1 MCAIQL
7 LLCAA
12 VYRFNIPNPNII
24 LFVFLSAVLVQ
35 CGYLVG
41 TLCGILTLLY
51 SMFFFSIDHSWIYFE
66 PINRDKLIVVLLGL
80 IANICVI
87 GHLQQRNKN
96 AIQEISKLEAEG
108 KIAAARAQILHNMS
122 HDIRTPINGILGMAH
137 IIESNPADTAKVLE
151 NVEKIEKSASALL
164 SLANNVLDMNEMQS
178 GNIQMEKIP
187 FRLVALCRETMEN
200 SRNLFPDNG
209 LEFSFQ
215 VQAACEQEL
224 IGSPYHIKKILFN
237 LYTNAIRYTQAGGLV
252 ATQITLLRETETQV
266 VFQIKICDTGEGMS
280 QEFIDT
286 QLFEPFTQEKESART
301 KYQGSGLGMAIVKGL
316 VDRMGGTITAESQLH
331 KGSTF
336 TLELPF
342 EKPKVAAQQKKLASL
357 SGVNI
362 LLADDNTLNL
372 EIAEYMLTEA
382 GAVVTKAENGKAALE
397 LFKNAPENS
406 FDIILMDV
414 MMPEMDGITAMLKIR
429 EETNLP
435 VILLT
440 AKSEDTDKIL
450 GLEVGADDYI
460 TKPFNPVEVI
470 ARVKSQLRRY
480 MQLGSG
486 QIKKDAIV
494 IGGIELNDNSKQV
507 TVDGELVSL
516 TPTEYDILRLLMEHP
531 GQVFSPR
538 DIYKEVWKETPL
550 GAEGSVAVHI
560 RHLREKIEINP
571 GEPRYIKVIW
581 GRGYKMEY
589 Q

>member
-1 MCAIQL
+1 MKKSLSRGRECVLLCAIQL

-215 VQAACEQEL
+215 AQAACEQEL

-266 VFQIKICDTGEGMS
+266 VFQIKICGMS

-286 QLFEPFTQEKESART
+286 QLFEPFTQEKESVRT

-372 EIAEYMLTEA
+372 EIAEYILTEA

-414 MMPEMDGITAMLKIR
+414 MMPEMDG
-429 EETNLP
+429 
-435 VILLT
+435 LT
-440 AKSEDTDKIL
+440 AT
-450 GLEVGADDYI
+450 
-460 TKPFNPVEVI
+460 
-470 ARVKSQLRRY
+470 RRIRS
-480 MQLGSG
+480 LNRS
-486 QIKKDAIV
+486 DAERIPIFAV
-494 IGGIELNDNSKQV
+494 TAGIFP
-507 TVDGELVSL
+507 G
-516 TPTEYDILRLLMEHP
+516 DI
-531 GQVFSPR
+531 
-538 DIYKEVWKETPL
+538 
-550 GAEGSVAVHI
+550 
-560 RHLREKIEINP
+560 EKIKAAGMTAYLPKPLVWEELIAVL
-571 GEPRYIKVIW
+571 ERYCEKADCPLQCV
-581 GRGYKMEY
+581 
-589 Q
+589 

>member
-1 MCAIQL
+1 MKKSLSRGRECVLLCAIQL
-7 LLCAA
+7 LLCAV

-51 SMFFFSIDHSWIYFE
+51 SMFFFSIDHSWI
-66 PINRDKLIVVLLGL
+66 
-80 IANICVI
+80 ANICVI

-96 AIQEISKLEAEG
+96 AMREISKLEAEG

-151 NVEKIEKSASALL
+151 NVEKIENSASALL

-178 GNIQMEKIP
+178 GNIQMERIP
-187 FRLVALCRETMEN
+187 FRLALLCRETMEN
-200 SRNLFPDNG
+200 SKNLFPDNG

-266 VFQIKICDTGEGMS
+266 VLQIKISDTGEGMS

-286 QLFEPFTQEKESART
+286 LLFEPFTQEKESART

-342 EKPKVAAQQKKLASL
+342 EKPKEAAQQKKLASL

-372 EIAEYMLTEA
+372 EIAEYILTEA
-382 GAVVTKAENGKAALE
+382 GAVVTKAENGKDALE

-414 MMPEMDGITAMLKIR
+414 MMPEMDG
-429 EETNLP
+429 
-435 VILLT
+435 LT
-440 AKSEDTDKIL
+440 ATRCIRSL
-450 GLEVGADDYI
+450 NR
-460 TKPFNPVEVI
+460 P
-470 ARVKSQLRRY
+470 
-480 MQLGSG
+480 
-486 QIKKDAIV
+486 DAERIP
-494 IGGIELNDNSKQV
+494 IFAV
-507 TVDGELVSL
+507 TASIFPG
-516 TPTEYDILRLLMEHP
+516 DI
-531 GQVFSPR
+531 
-538 DIYKEVWKETPL
+538 
-550 GAEGSVAVHI
+550 
-560 RHLREKIEINP
+560 EKIKAAGMTAYLPKPLVWEELP
-571 GEPRYIKVIW
+571 LAGRIK
-581 GRGYKMEY
+581 
-589 Q
+589 

>member
-1 MCAIQL
+1 MKKSLSRGRECVLLCTIQL
-7 LLCAA
+7 LLCAV

-96 AIQEISKLEAEG
+96 AMREISKLEAEG
-108 KIAAARAQILHNMS
+108 KIAAPRAQILHNMS

-209 LEFSFQ
+209 LKFSFQ

-266 VFQIKICDTGEGMS
+266 VFQIRISDTGEGMS

-414 MMPEMDGITAMLKIR
+414 MMPEMDG
-429 EETNLP
+429 
-435 VILLT
+435 LT
-440 AKSEDTDKIL
+440 AT
-450 GLEVGADDYI
+450 
-460 TKPFNPVEVI
+460 
-470 ARVKSQLRRY
+470 RRIRS
-480 MQLGSG
+480 LNRP
-486 QIKKDAIV
+486 DAERIPIFAV
-494 IGGIELNDNSKQV
+494 TAGIFP
-507 TVDGELVSL
+507 G
-516 TPTEYDILRLLMEHP
+516 DI
-531 GQVFSPR
+531 
-538 DIYKEVWKETPL
+538 
-550 GAEGSVAVHI
+550 
-560 RHLREKIEINP
+560 EKIKAAGMTAYLPKPLVWEELIAVL
-571 GEPRYIKVIW
+571 ERYCEKADCPLQCV
-581 GRGYKMEY
+581 
-589 Q
+589 

>member
-1 MCAIQL
+1 MKKSLSRGRECVLLCAIQL

-151 NVEKIEKSASALL
+151 KIEKSASALL

-237 LYTNAIRYTQAGGLV
+237 LYTNAIRYTQAGSLV

-266 VFQIKICDTGEGMS
+266 VFQIRISDTGEGMS

-414 MMPEMDGITAMLKIR
+414 MMPEMDG
-429 EETNLP
+429 
-435 VILLT
+435 LT
-440 AKSEDTDKIL
+440 AT
-450 GLEVGADDYI
+450 
-460 TKPFNPVEVI
+460 
-470 ARVKSQLRRY
+470 RRIRS
-480 MQLGSG
+480 LNRPDAE
-486 QIKKDAIV
+486 QIPIFAV
-494 IGGIELNDNSKQV
+494 TAGIFP
-507 TVDGELVSL
+507 G
-516 TPTEYDILRLLMEHP
+516 DI
-531 GQVFSPR
+531 
-538 DIYKEVWKETPL
+538 
-550 GAEGSVAVHI
+550 
-560 RHLREKIEINP
+560 EKIKAAGMTAYLPKPLVWEELIAVL
-571 GEPRYIKVIW
+571 ERYCEKADCPLQCV
-581 GRGYKMEY
+581 
-589 Q
+589 

>member
-1 MCAIQL
+1 MKKSLSRGRECVLLCAIQL

-200 SRNLFPDNG
+200 SRNLPDNG

-266 VFQIKICDTGEGMS
+266 VFQIRISDTGEGMS

-414 MMPEMDGITAMLKIR
+414 MMPEMDG
-429 EETNLP
+429 
-435 VILLT
+435 LT
-440 AKSEDTDKIL
+440 AT
-450 GLEVGADDYI
+450 
-460 TKPFNPVEVI
+460 
-470 ARVKSQLRRY
+470 RRIRS
-480 MQLGSG
+480 LNRPDAE
-486 QIKKDAIV
+486 QIPIFAV
-494 IGGIELNDNSKQV
+494 TAGIFP
-507 TVDGELVSL
+507 G
-516 TPTEYDILRLLMEHP
+516 DI
-531 GQVFSPR
+531 
-538 DIYKEVWKETPL
+538 
-550 GAEGSVAVHI
+550 
-560 RHLREKIEINP
+560 EKIKAAGMTAYLPKPLVWEELIAVL
-571 GEPRYIKVIW
+571 ERYCEKADCPLQCV
-581 GRGYKMEY
+581 
-589 Q
+589 

>member
-1 MCAIQL
+1 MKKSLSRGRECVLLCTIQL
-7 LLCAA
+7 LLCAV

-96 AIQEISKLEAEG
+96 AMREISKLEAEG
-108 KIAAARAQILHNMS
+108 KIAAVRAQILHNMS

-209 LEFSFQ
+209 LKFSFQ

-266 VFQIKICDTGEGMS
+266 VFQIRISDTGEGMS

-414 MMPEMDGITAMLKIR
+414 MMPEMDG
-429 EETNLP
+429 
-435 VILLT
+435 LT
-440 AKSEDTDKIL
+440 AT
-450 GLEVGADDYI
+450 
-460 TKPFNPVEVI
+460 
-470 ARVKSQLRRY
+470 RRIRS
-480 MQLGSG
+480 LNRP
-486 QIKKDAIV
+486 DAERIPIFAV
-494 IGGIELNDNSKQV
+494 TAGIFP
-507 TVDGELVSL
+507 G
-516 TPTEYDILRLLMEHP
+516 DI
-531 GQVFSPR
+531 
-538 DIYKEVWKETPL
+538 
-550 GAEGSVAVHI
+550 
-560 RHLREKIEINP
+560 EKIKAAGMTAYLPKPLVWEELIAVL
-571 GEPRYIKVIW
+571 ERYCEKADCPLQCV
-581 GRGYKMEY
+581 
-589 Q
+589 

>member
-108 KIAAARAQILHNMS
+108 KIAAAHAQILHNMS

-266 VFQIKICDTGEGMS
+266 VFQIRISDTGEGMS

-414 MMPEMDGITAMLKIR
+414 MMPEMDG
-429 EETNLP
+429 
-435 VILLT
+435 LT
-440 AKSEDTDKIL
+440 AT
-450 GLEVGADDYI
+450 
-460 TKPFNPVEVI
+460 
-470 ARVKSQLRRY
+470 RRIRS
-480 MQLGSG
+480 LNRPDAE
-486 QIKKDAIV
+486 QIPIFAV
-494 IGGIELNDNSKQV
+494 TAGIFP
-507 TVDGELVSL
+507 G
-516 TPTEYDILRLLMEHP
+516 DI
-531 GQVFSPR
+531 
-538 DIYKEVWKETPL
+538 
-550 GAEGSVAVHI
+550 
-560 RHLREKIEINP
+560 EKIKAAGMTAYLPKPLVWEELIAVL
-571 GEPRYIKVIW
+571 ERYCEKADCPLQCV
-581 GRGYKMEY
+581 
-589 Q
+589 

>member
-1 MCAIQL
+1 
-7 LLCAA
+7 
-12 VYRFNIPNPNII
+12 
-24 LFVFLSAVLVQ
+24 
-35 CGYLVG
+35 
-41 TLCGILTLLY
+41 
-51 SMFFFSIDHSWIYFE
+51 
-66 PINRDKLIVVLLGL
+66 
-80 IANICVI
+80 
-87 GHLQQRNKN
+87 
-96 AIQEISKLEAEG
+96 
-108 KIAAARAQILHNMS
+108 
-122 HDIRTPINGILGMAH
+122 MAH

-209 LEFSFQ
+209 LKFSFQ

-266 VFQIKICDTGEGMS
+266 VFQIKISDTGEGMS

-372 EIAEYMLTEA
+372 EIAEYILTEA

-414 MMPEMDGITAMLKIR
+414 MMPEMDG
-429 EETNLP
+429 
-435 VILLT
+435 LT
-440 AKSEDTDKIL
+440 AT
-450 GLEVGADDYI
+450 
-460 TKPFNPVEVI
+460 
-470 ARVKSQLRRY
+470 RRIRS
-480 MQLGSG
+480 LNRS
-486 QIKKDAIV
+486 DAERIPIFAV
-494 IGGIELNDNSKQV
+494 TAGIFP
-507 TVDGELVSL
+507 G
-516 TPTEYDILRLLMEHP
+516 DI
-531 GQVFSPR
+531 
-538 DIYKEVWKETPL
+538 
-550 GAEGSVAVHI
+550 
-560 RHLREKIEINP
+560 EKIKAAGMTAYLPKPLVWEELIAVL
-571 GEPRYIKVIW
+571 ERYCEKADCPLQCV
-581 GRGYKMEY
+581 
-589 Q
+589 

>member
-1 MCAIQL
+1 MKKSLSRGRECVLLCTIQL
-7 LLCAA
+7 LLCAV

-80 IANICVI
+80 IANIFVI

-96 AIQEISKLEAEG
+96 AMREISKLEAEW

-137 IIESNPADTAKVLE
+137 IIESNPADTAKLLE

-209 LEFSFQ
+209 LKFSFQ

-266 VFQIKICDTGEGMS
+266 VFQIRISDTGEGMS

-414 MMPEMDGITAMLKIR
+414 MMPEMDG
-429 EETNLP
+429 
-435 VILLT
+435 LT
-440 AKSEDTDKIL
+440 AT
-450 GLEVGADDYI
+450 
-460 TKPFNPVEVI
+460 
-470 ARVKSQLRRY
+470 RRIRS
-480 MQLGSG
+480 LNRP
-486 QIKKDAIV
+486 DAERIPIFAV
-494 IGGIELNDNSKQV
+494 TAGIFP
-507 TVDGELVSL
+507 G
-516 TPTEYDILRLLMEHP
+516 DI
-531 GQVFSPR
+531 
-538 DIYKEVWKETPL
+538 
-550 GAEGSVAVHI
+550 
-560 RHLREKIEINP
+560 EKIKAAGMTAYLPKPLVWEELIAVL
-571 GEPRYIKVIW
+571 ERYCEKADCPLQCV
-581 GRGYKMEY
+581 
-589 Q
+589 

>member
-1 MCAIQL
+1 MKKSLSRGRECVLLCAIQL

-96 AIQEISKLEAEG
+96 AIQEISKLGAEG

-215 VQAACEQEL
+215 AQAACEQEL

-286 QLFEPFTQEKESART
+286 QLFEPFTQEKESVRT

-372 EIAEYMLTEA
+372 EIAEYILTEA

-414 MMPEMDGITAMLKIR
+414 MMPEMDG
-429 EETNLP
+429 
-435 VILLT
+435 LT
-440 AKSEDTDKIL
+440 AT
-450 GLEVGADDYI
+450 
-460 TKPFNPVEVI
+460 
-470 ARVKSQLRRY
+470 RRIRS
-480 MQLGSG
+480 LNRP
-486 QIKKDAIV
+486 DAERIPIFAV
-494 IGGIELNDNSKQV
+494 TAGIFP
-507 TVDGELVSL
+507 G
-516 TPTEYDILRLLMEHP
+516 DI
-531 GQVFSPR
+531 
-538 DIYKEVWKETPL
+538 
-550 GAEGSVAVHI
+550 
-560 RHLREKIEINP
+560 EKIKAAGMTAYLPKPLVWEELIAVL
-571 GEPRYIKVIW
+571 ERYCEKADCPLQCV
-581 GRGYKMEY
+581 
-589 Q
+589 

>member
-1 MCAIQL
+1 MKKSLSRGRECVLLCTIQL
-7 LLCAA
+7 LLCAV

-96 AIQEISKLEAEG
+96 AMREISKLEAEG
-108 KIAAARAQILHNMS
+108 KITAARAQILHNMS

-137 IIESNPADTAKVLE
+137 IIESNPTDTAKVLE

-200 SRNLFPDNG
+200 SKNLFPDNG

-266 VFQIKICDTGEGMS
+266 VLQIKISDTGEGMS

-286 QLFEPFTQEKESART
+286 LLFEPFTQEKESART

-342 EKPKVAAQQKKLASL
+342 EKPKEAVQQKKLASL

-372 EIAEYMLTEA
+372 EIAEYILTEA
-382 GAVVTKAENGKAALE
+382 GAVVTKAENGKDALE

-414 MMPEMDGITAMLKIR
+414 MMPEMDG
-429 EETNLP
+429 
-435 VILLT
+435 LT
-440 AKSEDTDKIL
+440 ATRRIRSLNRPDAERIPIFAVTASIFPGDIEKIKAAGMTAYL
-450 GLEVGADDYI
+450 PKPLVWEELIAVLE
-460 TKPFNPVEVI
+460 
-470 ARVKSQLRRY
+470 RY
-480 MQLGSG
+480 
-486 QIKKDAIV
+486 
-494 IGGIELNDNSKQV
+494 
-507 TVDGELVSL
+507 
-516 TPTEYDILRLLMEHP
+516 
-531 GQVFSPR
+531 
-538 DIYKEVWKETPL
+538 
-550 GAEGSVAVHI
+550 
-560 RHLREKIEINP
+560 REKADCP
-571 GEPRYIKVIW
+571 LQGV
-581 GRGYKMEY
+581 
-589 Q
+589 

>member
-1 MCAIQL
+1 MKKSLSRGRECVLLCAIQL
-7 LLCAA
+7 LLCAV

-41 TLCGILTLLY
+41 TLCAILTLLY

-66 PINRDKLIVVLLGL
+66 PINRDKLIVILLGL
-80 IANICVI
+80 IANISVI

-96 AIQEISKLEAEG
+96 AMREISKLEAEG
-108 KIAAARAQILHNMS
+108 KLAAVRAQILHNMS

-372 EIAEYMLTEA
+372 EIAEYILTEA

-414 MMPEMDGITAMLKIR
+414 MMPEMDG
-429 EETNLP
+429 
-435 VILLT
+435 LT
-440 AKSEDTDKIL
+440 AT
-450 GLEVGADDYI
+450 
-460 TKPFNPVEVI
+460 
-470 ARVKSQLRRY
+470 RRIRS
-480 MQLGSG
+480 LNRS
-486 QIKKDAIV
+486 DAERIPIFAV
-494 IGGIELNDNSKQV
+494 TAGIFP
-507 TVDGELVSL
+507 G
-516 TPTEYDILRLLMEHP
+516 DI
-531 GQVFSPR
+531 
-538 DIYKEVWKETPL
+538 
-550 GAEGSVAVHI
+550 
-560 RHLREKIEINP
+560 EKIKAAGMTAYLPKPLVWEELIAVL
-571 GEPRYIKVIW
+571 ERYCEKADCPLQCV
-581 GRGYKMEY
+581 
-589 Q
+589 

>member
-1 MCAIQL
+1 MKKSLSRGRECVLLCAIQL

-108 KIAAARAQILHNMS
+108 KIAAACAQILHNMS

-209 LEFSFQ
+209 LKFSFQ

-266 VFQIKICDTGEGMS
+266 VFQIKISDTGEGMS

-414 MMPEMDGITAMLKIR
+414 MMPEMDG
-429 EETNLP
+429 
-435 VILLT
+435 LT
-440 AKSEDTDKIL
+440 AT
-450 GLEVGADDYI
+450 
-460 TKPFNPVEVI
+460 
-470 ARVKSQLRRY
+470 RRIRS
-480 MQLGSG
+480 LNRS
-486 QIKKDAIV
+486 DAERIPIFAV
-494 IGGIELNDNSKQV
+494 TAGIFP
-507 TVDGELVSL
+507 G
-516 TPTEYDILRLLMEHP
+516 DI
-531 GQVFSPR
+531 
-538 DIYKEVWKETPL
+538 
-550 GAEGSVAVHI
+550 
-560 RHLREKIEINP
+560 EKIKAAGMTAYLPKPLVWEELIAVL
-571 GEPRYIKVIW
+571 ERYCEKADCPLQCV
-581 GRGYKMEY
+581 
-589 Q
+589 

>member
-96 AIQEISKLEAEG
+96 AIQEISKLEAEW

-414 MMPEMDGITAMLKIR
+414 MMPEMDG
-429 EETNLP
+429 
-435 VILLT
+435 LT
-440 AKSEDTDKIL
+440 AT
-450 GLEVGADDYI
+450 
-460 TKPFNPVEVI
+460 
-470 ARVKSQLRRY
+470 RRIRS
-480 MQLGSG
+480 LNRPDAE
-486 QIKKDAIV
+486 QIPIFAV
-494 IGGIELNDNSKQV
+494 TAGIFP
-507 TVDGELVSL
+507 G
-516 TPTEYDILRLLMEHP
+516 DI
-531 GQVFSPR
+531 
-538 DIYKEVWKETPL
+538 
-550 GAEGSVAVHI
+550 
-560 RHLREKIEINP
+560 EKIKAAGMTAYLPKPLVWEELIAVL
-571 GEPRYIKVIW
+571 ERYCEKADCPLQCV
-581 GRGYKMEY
+581 
-589 Q
+589 

>member
-108 KIAAARAQILHNMS
+108 KIAAERAQILHNMS

-266 VFQIKICDTGEGMS
+266 VFQIRISDTGEGMS

-414 MMPEMDGITAMLKIR
+414 MMPEMDG
-429 EETNLP
+429 
-435 VILLT
+435 LT
-440 AKSEDTDKIL
+440 AT
-450 GLEVGADDYI
+450 
-460 TKPFNPVEVI
+460 
-470 ARVKSQLRRY
+470 RRIRS
-480 MQLGSG
+480 LNRPDAE
-486 QIKKDAIV
+486 QIPIFAV
-494 IGGIELNDNSKQV
+494 TAGIFP
-507 TVDGELVSL
+507 G
-516 TPTEYDILRLLMEHP
+516 DI
-531 GQVFSPR
+531 
-538 DIYKEVWKETPL
+538 
-550 GAEGSVAVHI
+550 
-560 RHLREKIEINP
+560 EKIKAAGMTAYLPKPLVWEELIAVL
-571 GEPRYIKVIW
+571 ERYCEKADCPLQCV
-581 GRGYKMEY
+581 
-589 Q
+589 

>member
-1 MCAIQL
+1 MKKSLSRGRECVLLCTIQL
-7 LLCAA
+7 LLCAV

-96 AIQEISKLEAEG
+96 AMREISKLEAEG

-137 IIESNPADTAKVLE
+137 IIESNPTDTAKVLE

-178 GNIQMEKIP
+178 GNIQMERIP
-187 FRLVALCRETMEN
+187 FRLALLCRETMEN
-200 SRNLFPDNG
+200 SKNLFPDNG

-266 VFQIKICDTGEGMS
+266 VLQIKISDTGEGMS

-286 QLFEPFTQEKESART
+286 LLFEPFTQEKESART

-342 EKPKVAAQQKKLASL
+342 EKPREAAQQKKLASL

-372 EIAEYMLTEA
+372 EIAEYILTEA

-406 FDIILMDV
+406 FDMILMDV
-414 MMPEMDGITAMLKIR
+414 MMPEMDG
-429 EETNLP
+429 
-435 VILLT
+435 LT
-440 AKSEDTDKIL
+440 AT
-450 GLEVGADDYI
+450 
-460 TKPFNPVEVI
+460 
-470 ARVKSQLRRY
+470 RRIRS
-480 MQLGSG
+480 LNRP
-486 QIKKDAIV
+486 DAERIP
-494 IGGIELNDNSKQV
+494 IFAV
-507 TVDGELVSL
+507 TASIFPG
-516 TPTEYDILRLLMEHP
+516 DI
-531 GQVFSPR
+531 
-538 DIYKEVWKETPL
+538 
-550 GAEGSVAVHI
+550 
-560 RHLREKIEINP
+560 EKIKAAGMTAYLPKPLVWEELIAVL
-571 GEPRYIKVIW
+571 ERYCEKADCPLQGV
-581 GRGYKMEY
+581 
-589 Q
+589 

>member
-1 MCAIQL
+1 MYYCVQYSFCCVQLCIGSTFPILILYYLCFYRRFWCSVAI
-7 LLCAA
+7 
-12 VYRFNIPNPNII
+12 
-24 LFVFLSAVLVQ
+24 
-35 CGYLVG
+35 
-41 TLCGILTLLY
+41 LCGILTLLY

-266 VFQIKICDTGEGMS
+266 VFQIRISDTGEGMS

-414 MMPEMDGITAMLKIR
+414 MMPEMDG
-429 EETNLP
+429 
-435 VILLT
+435 LT
-440 AKSEDTDKIL
+440 AT
-450 GLEVGADDYI
+450 
-460 TKPFNPVEVI
+460 
-470 ARVKSQLRRY
+470 RRIRS
-480 MQLGSG
+480 LNRPDAE
-486 QIKKDAIV
+486 QIPIFAV
-494 IGGIELNDNSKQV
+494 TAGIFP
-507 TVDGELVSL
+507 G
-516 TPTEYDILRLLMEHP
+516 DI
-531 GQVFSPR
+531 
-538 DIYKEVWKETPL
+538 
-550 GAEGSVAVHI
+550 
-560 RHLREKIEINP
+560 EKIKAAGMTAYLPKPLVWEELIAVL
-571 GEPRYIKVIW
+571 ERYCEKADCPLQCV
-581 GRGYKMEY
+581 
-589 Q
+589 

>member
-1 MCAIQL
+1 MKKSLSRGRECVLLCAIQL

-108 KIAAARAQILHNMS
+108 KLAAVRAQILHNMS

-215 VQAACEQEL
+215 AQAACEQEL

-286 QLFEPFTQEKESART
+286 QLFEPFTQEKESVRT

-372 EIAEYMLTEA
+372 EIAEYILTEA

-406 FDIILMDV
+406 FDIILMDL
-414 MMPEMDGITAMLKIR
+414 MMPEMDG
-429 EETNLP
+429 
-435 VILLT
+435 LT
-440 AKSEDTDKIL
+440 AT
-450 GLEVGADDYI
+450 
-460 TKPFNPVEVI
+460 
-470 ARVKSQLRRY
+470 RRIRS
-480 MQLGSG
+480 LNRP
-486 QIKKDAIV
+486 DAERIPIFAV
-494 IGGIELNDNSKQV
+494 TAGIFP
-507 TVDGELVSL
+507 G
-516 TPTEYDILRLLMEHP
+516 DI
-531 GQVFSPR
+531 
-538 DIYKEVWKETPL
+538 
-550 GAEGSVAVHI
+550 
-560 RHLREKIEINP
+560 EKIKAAGMTAYLPKPLVWEELIAVL
-571 GEPRYIKVIW
+571 ERYCEKADCPLQCV
-581 GRGYKMEY
+581 
-589 Q
+589 

>member
-108 KIAAARAQILHNMS
+108 KIAAARAQSLHNMS
-122 HDIRTPINGILGMAH
+122 HDIRMPINGILGMAH

-266 VFQIKICDTGEGMS
+266 VFQIRISDTGEGMS

-414 MMPEMDGITAMLKIR
+414 MMPEMDG
-429 EETNLP
+429 
-435 VILLT
+435 LT
-440 AKSEDTDKIL
+440 AT
-450 GLEVGADDYI
+450 
-460 TKPFNPVEVI
+460 
-470 ARVKSQLRRY
+470 RRIRS
-480 MQLGSG
+480 LNRPDAE
-486 QIKKDAIV
+486 QIPIFAV
-494 IGGIELNDNSKQV
+494 TAGIFP
-507 TVDGELVSL
+507 G
-516 TPTEYDILRLLMEHP
+516 DI
-531 GQVFSPR
+531 
-538 DIYKEVWKETPL
+538 
-550 GAEGSVAVHI
+550 
-560 RHLREKIEINP
+560 EKIKAAGMTAYLPKPLVWEELIAVL
-571 GEPRYIKVIW
+571 ERYCEKADCPLQCV
-581 GRGYKMEY
+581 
-589 Q
+589 

>member
-108 KIAAARAQILHNMS
+108 KIAAGRAQILHNMS

-215 VQAACEQEL
+215 AQAACEQEL

-286 QLFEPFTQEKESART
+286 QLFEPFTQEKESVRT

-372 EIAEYMLTEA
+372 EIAEYILTEA

-414 MMPEMDGITAMLKIR
+414 MMPEMDG
-429 EETNLP
+429 
-435 VILLT
+435 LT
-440 AKSEDTDKIL
+440 AT
-450 GLEVGADDYI
+450 
-460 TKPFNPVEVI
+460 
-470 ARVKSQLRRY
+470 RRIRS
-480 MQLGSG
+480 LNRS
-486 QIKKDAIV
+486 DAERIPIFAV
-494 IGGIELNDNSKQV
+494 TAGIFP
-507 TVDGELVSL
+507 G
-516 TPTEYDILRLLMEHP
+516 DI
-531 GQVFSPR
+531 
-538 DIYKEVWKETPL
+538 
-550 GAEGSVAVHI
+550 
-560 RHLREKIEINP
+560 EKIKAAGMTAYLPKPLVWEELIAVL
-571 GEPRYIKVIW
+571 ERYCEKADCPLQCV
-581 GRGYKMEY
+581 
-589 Q
+589 